1 MRTSIYFLWL
11 WCVACG
17 GEGEGGLAVIARG
30 PEVLRAS
37 SAEDCPN
44 WTFAPAGDQW
54 NGRFYCDPCGRVWAG
69 ATVGGDIDPTIYWL
83 QDFSLYCECIT
94 ETFQYNTGCLDK
106 SSAASIGPSP
116 SSEPTP

>member
-1 MRTSIYFLWL
+1 MRD
-11 WCVACG
+11 
-17 GEGEGGLAVIARG
+17 
-30 PEVLRAS
+30 AS
-37 SAEDCPN
+37 DEACPN
-44 WTFAPAGDQW
+44 WTLAPAGDQW
-54 NGRFYCDPCGRVWAG
+54 NGRFYCDPCDRVWAG
-69 ATVGGDIDPTIYWL
+69 GGVSSSDPTIYWL